1 MFCPKC
7 GAQSE
12 GGRFCRSCGTNLATV
27 SDALAASE
35 QSRSLSPSSGGMTF
49 GIFHGA
55 RLTNAHYSLDGHS
68 AASLFGTV
76 AIDLTKGEMDPG
88 ETHIQA
94 YTIFGTLVVS
104 VPEDVGLRITGFSA
118 FSTVKARGTNLSN
131 GMINSNEYV
140 SPGYAQAT
148 RRLHI
153 DATTIFGTAKIKD

>member
-12 GGRFCRSCGTNLATV
+12 GGRFCRACGTNLATV

-35 QSRSLSPSSGGMTF
+35 QSRSVSTSRGGTTF
-49 GIFHGA
+49 GIFHSA
-55 RLTNAHYSLDGHS
+55 RLTNANYSLDGHS

-76 AIDLTKGEMDPG
+76 VIDLTKGEMGSG
-88 ETHIQA
+88 ETHIQV
-94 YTIFGTLVVS
+94 YTMFGTVVVT
-104 VPEDVGLRITGFSA
+104 VPEDVGLRVTGFSI
-118 FSTVKARGTNLSN
+118 FSTVKARDVNLSN
-131 GMINSNEYV
+131 GMVSSNEYV

-153 DATTIFGTAKIKD
+153 DATTIFSTAKVKD

>member
-12 GGRFCRSCGTNLATV
+12 AGRFCRSCGTNLATV

-35 QSRSLSPSSGGMTF
+35 QPRSINTRGGGTTF
-49 GIFHGA
+49 GIFQGA

-76 AIDLTKGEMDPG
+76 VIDLTKGEMDPG

-94 YTIFGTLVVS
+94 YTIFGTLVVT
-104 VPEDVGLRITGFSA
+104 VPEDV
-118 FSTVKARGTNLSN
+118 
-131 GMINSNEYV
+131 
-140 SPGYAQAT
+140 
-148 RRLHI
+148 
-153 DATTIFGTAKIKD
+153 